1 MMKNENK
8 FQIAG
13 LEITP
18 GERWQGTLMIG
29 GGEFVLPAAVLH
41 GEKEGKTVLITAA
54 VHPGEYVGVET
65 AVELANELKME
76 KITGTIVIVKVV
88 CPEEFEQRAGSL
100 CLDDRKNL
108 NRQFPGDEK
117 GTRTQRLASAIK
129 KELHSVA
136 DYYIDLHSGDEYEDL
151 TPFVYYAGKGEKEV
165 IEVSRKMAQH
175 VDVPYM
181 VRSNVESGGSYNYA
195 ASCGIPSILIER
207 GGMGRWTREEVESNK
222 RDLKNI
228 LRYLGIYRT
237 SRGYW
242 NHYPMEVTDV
252 VYQSANQAGLWYP
265 DKKPGDMFSEGEKLG
280 KVTDYEG
287 NILETSYGG
296 YDGVI
301 LFQTGSLQ
309 VTKEGPMIAYG
320 RIAYEKDDRKE
331 KIAGYWTKRSSDFK
345 EQRREELH
353 SPLTKRWMEE
363 IDKYLPEKEHLRI
376 LDVGCGAGFF
386 SILLAKRGHQV
397 TGIDLTPDMILH
409 ARELAKE
416 EQADCEFQVMDA
428 ENPEYDDDTFD
439 FVISRNLTWTL
450 PDAQKA
456 YKEWMRVL
464 KPGGVLLNF
473 DANYGA
479 VDFTDTSD
487 LPKNHAHNLDVGCGA
502 GFFSILLAKR
512 GHQVT
517 GIDLTPDMILHA
529 RELAKEEQ
537 ADCEFQV
544 MDAENPEYDDDT
556 FDFVISRNLT
566 WTLPDAQKAYK
577 EWMRVLKPGGVLLNF
592 DANYGAVDFTD
603 TSDLPK
609 NHAHNQ
615 IENTLMQEC
624 EDIKRQLSISNYAR
638 PAWDL
643 ETLSNSGVQQFQID
657 MGVSQRVY
665 MEKNAFYNPTPLFV
679 VCGKKGDL

>member
-1 MMKNENK
+1 MRNENK

-13 LEITP
+13 QEIAP
-18 GERWQGTLMIG
+18 GERWQGMLTIG
-29 GGEFVLPAAVLH
+29 DGEFVLPAAVLH
-41 GEKEGKTVLITAA
+41 GEEAGKTVLITAA
-54 VHPGEYVGVET
+54 VHAGEYVGVET
-65 AVELANELKME
+65 AVELANELKIE
-76 KITGTIVIVKVV
+76 KITGTVVIVKVV
-88 CPEEFEQRAGSL
+88 CPDEFEQRAGSL
-100 CLDDRKNL
+100 CMEDGKNL
-108 NRQFPGDEK
+108 NWQFPGDAQ
-117 GTRTQRLASAIK
+117 GTRTQRLASAMEK
-129 KELHSVA
+129 DLHSVA
-136 DYYIDLHSGDEYEDL
+136 DYYIDLHSGDNYEDL

-165 IEVSRKMAQH
+165 IEIARKMAQH

-181 VRSNVESGGSYNYA
+181 VRSNVASGGSYNYA

-237 SRGYW
+237 NRGYW
-242 NHYPMEVTDV
+242 NHYPMEVNDV

-265 DKKPGDMFSEGEKLG
+265 EKKPGDMFLEGEKLG

-287 NILETSYGG
+287 KTLETSYGE

-353 SPLTKRWMEE
+353 SPLAGRWMEE
-363 IDKYLPEKEHLRI
+363 IDKYLPKGEHLRI
-376 LDVGCGAGFF
+376 LDVGCGTGFF
-386 SILLAKRGHQV
+386 TILLAKRGHQV

-416 EQADCEFQVMDA
+416 EGADCEFHVMDA
-428 ENPEYDDDTFD
+428 ENPEYDD
-439 FVISRNLTWTL
+439 N
-450 PDAQKA
+450 
-456 YKEWMRVL
+456 
-464 KPGGVLLNF
+464 
-473 DANYGA
+473 
-479 VDFTDTSD
+479 
-487 LPKNHAHNLDVGCGA
+487 
-502 GFFSILLAKR
+502 
-512 GHQVT
+512 
-517 GIDLTPDMILHA
+517 
-529 RELAKEEQ
+529 
-537 ADCEFQV
+537 
-544 MDAENPEYDDDT
+544 T

-643 ETLSNSGVQQFQID
+643 EALSNSGVQQFQID

-665 MEKNAFYNPTPLFV
+665 MEKNAFYNPTPLFA

>member
-287 NILETSYGG
+287 KTLETSYGG

-353 SPLTKRWMEE
+353 SPLAKRWMEE
-363 IDKYLPEKEHLRI
+363 INKYLPEKEHLRI
-376 LDVGCGAGFF
+376 
-386 SILLAKRGHQV
+386 
-397 TGIDLTPDMILH
+397 
-409 ARELAKE
+409 
-416 EQADCEFQVMDA
+416 
-428 ENPEYDDDTFD
+428 
-439 FVISRNLTWTL
+439 
-450 PDAQKA
+450 
-456 YKEWMRVL
+456 
-464 KPGGVLLNF
+464 
-473 DANYGA
+473 
-479 VDFTDTSD
+479 
-487 LPKNHAHNLDVGCGA
+487 LDVGCGA

-643 ETLSNSGVQQFQID
+643 EALSSSGVQQFQID

-665 MEKNAFYNPTPLFV
+665 MEKNAFYNPTPLFA

>member
-76 KITGTIVIVKVV
+76 KITGAIVIVKVV

-287 NILETSYGG
+287 NTLETSYGG

-353 SPLTKRWMEE
+353 SPLAKRWMEE
-363 IDKYLPEKEHLRI
+363 IAKYLPEKEHLRI

-428 ENPEYDDDTFD
+428 ENPEYDD
-439 FVISRNLTWTL
+439 
-450 PDAQKA
+450 
-456 YKEWMRVL
+456 E
-464 KPGGVLLNF
+464 
-473 DANYGA
+473 
-479 VDFTDTSD
+479 
-487 LPKNHAHNLDVGCGA
+487 
-502 GFFSILLAKR
+502 
-512 GHQVT
+512 
-517 GIDLTPDMILHA
+517 
-529 RELAKEEQ
+529 
-537 ADCEFQV
+537 
-544 MDAENPEYDDDT
+544 T

-643 ETLSNSGVQQFQID
+643 EALSSSGVQQFQID

-665 MEKNAFYNPTPLFV
+665 MEKNAFYNPTPLFA